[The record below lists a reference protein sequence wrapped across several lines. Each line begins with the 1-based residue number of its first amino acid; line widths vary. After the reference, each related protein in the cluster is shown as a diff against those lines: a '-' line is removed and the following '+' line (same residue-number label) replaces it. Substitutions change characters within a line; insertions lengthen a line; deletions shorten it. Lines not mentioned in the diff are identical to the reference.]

1 MKPPRFTSID
11 LAYGCHEGSFELP
24 TDGQPVVISGPNGS
38 GKTTLLEA
46 LLRTVFGFRRTVP
59 TDRAGLNDRR
69 PWSSTAPRASVNLVD
84 PAGRPFRIERDFD
97 TDEVTVTSV
106 EDDKTVFTGSVRPKG
121 GKNSGRGYADLVR
134 EWFGVR
140 DLDPYLRSAWIRQ
153 GDLRETRLSDEILQI
168 AEGGHAA
175 VDTARATIEDA
186 YYGITA
192 RPLVKKHRSKQ
203 NDRQLEKVAH
213 RIAEVEAQLEEV
225 QAAEEGR
232 RPLLDR
238 HAELN
243 MLDAQC
249 AQEIEVLEASLGPL
263 SEHTAVSSSR
273 REKERLL
280 RQLETQR
287 EELRNARRELAETKG
302 IWERLEADGLYPDD
316 FEMRLG
322 ALEVLWRDERRMA
335 TEHEQALE
343 ITNVATAPAGT
354 MLIAVLGA
362 IAFVSGL
369 SAAAMG
375 GFSGTATILGGVL
388 AFTGL
393 VAATAAWLARGGS
406 DPASGEIAERTIQIE
421 RRLQENHDDIGE
433 VVRDI
438 PNGDT
443 LTADTL
449 PDRRANFRRQMEA
462 REQLEGARR
471 RLAEVA
477 ERTRPALWSVAET
490 APGMSVQ
497 PDRTKVDET
506 SENQGDFFGDESP
519 QAEAETEAEAE
530 AGGTLTAVEQG
541 EKFGMPWPEPEQQDQ
556 RDDREE
562 IGAEEKIPGEDA
574 ERLESA
580 DGLEASLDGVISS
593 LRTRMA
599 KIDLVQQ
606 DVQTD
611 LEVNLPEGVQQE
623 LEAVQVALAER
634 RDERDEARAEALEID
649 RRLAREGSMSA
660 SSVALS
666 DQLAGLQEEQAALER
681 EAESHRAAY
690 RLIADAYDEFRSQ
703 DQTRLL
709 GCISDR
715 LASMTGGAI
724 GPIITSDS
732 LETARVRIADQ
743 EVRLDSPPLSFGELH
758 AVLLAI
764 RLGSTDFLAGM
775 NISPPLLID
784 EPFAHLDEAR
794 AAEVWNLL
802 REIAR
807 TRQVVM
813 TSQDRLMLEHLSIAP
828 SIELPA
834 R

>member
-1 MKPPRFTSID
+1 MKAPRFTSID

-69 PWSSTAPRASVNLVD
+69 PWSSTPPRASVSLVD
-84 PAGRPFRIERDFD
+84 PTGTLLRIERDFD
-97 TDEVTVTSV
+97 TDDVTVTSV
-106 EDDKTVFTGSVRPKG
+106 QDDKAVFSGSVRPKG
-121 GKNSGRGYADLVR
+121 GKKSGRGYADLVR

-153 GDLRETRLSDEILQI
+153 GDLRETRLSEEILQI

-203 NDRQLEKVAH
+203 NDRRLEKLVH
-213 RIAEVEAQLEEV
+213 RITEVEAQLEEV
-225 QAAEEGR
+225 QAEEEAR
-232 RPLLDR
+232 RPLLSR
-238 HAELN
+238 YAELQ

-322 ALEVLWRDERRMA
+322 ALEVLWRDERRLA
-335 TEHEQALE
+335 TAHEEAVE
-343 ITNVATAPAGT
+343 ITSVAATPTGT
-354 MLIAVLGA
+354 ILIAVLGA

-369 SAAAMG
+369 SAAAIG

-393 VAATAAWLARGGS
+393 VAATAAWLTRGGT
-406 DPASGEIAERTIQIE
+406 DPASREIAERTLQIE
-421 RRLQENHDDIGE
+421 LRLQENRDDIGE

-438 PNGDT
+438 PKGDT

-462 REQLEGARR
+462 REQLEGTRR

-490 APGMSVQ
+490 APGMSVR
-497 PDRTKVDET
+497 PDKTKVDEA
-506 SENQGDFFGDESP
+506 SENQGDFFGSESP
-519 QAEAETEAEAE
+519 EAEAT
-530 AGGTLTAVEQG
+530 ATLTAVEQG
-541 EKFGMPWPEPEQQDQ
+541 EKFGMPWPEPEERDQ
-556 RDDREE
+556 RDDREA
-562 IGAEEKIPGEDA
+562 IGAEEEIPGEDA

-580 DGLEASLDGVISS
+580 DGLDASLDAVISS

-606 DVQTD
+606 DVKTD
-611 LEVNLPEGVQQE
+611 LEVNLPDGVQQE

-634 RDERDEARAEALEID
+634 RTERDEARDEAREID

-666 DQLAGLQEEQAALER
+666 DQLAGLHEEQAALER

-703 DQTRLL
+703 DQARLL

-715 LASMTGGAI
+715 LGSMTSGAI

-807 TRQVVM
+807 ARQVIV